1 MPRWLLVIAVS
12 TEIAPAGF
20 IIVLPSQRLLSLMQ
34 RGVVRGRGIMR
45 SSRLEAGHA
54 PLLDAPSDQALDRCE
69 KRTLIGAHQ

>member
-1 MPRWLLVIAVS
+1 MPRGLLVIAVF
-12 TEIAPAGF
+12 TKIAPAGF
-20 IIVLPSQRLLSLMQ
+20 IIVLPSRLLLPLMR
-34 RGVVRGRGIMR
+34 RGVARGGRNLR